1 MDEMAKK
8 VSTGSAS
15 ASRLI
20 SDSLLTA
27 VYRYLCGYG
36 NGLLTDPALH
46 RVVYNLMIKLFR
58 KLISGLVKMGT
69 RVVHANFGRIII
81 CTNKSV
87 PHILIFPRLI
97 LLKLQ
102 MSLGRIWLLR
112 RNMSLS
118 FSLPF
123 SRKMYSLV
131 SR

>member
-87 PHILIFPRLI
+87 PHILIF
-97 LLKLQ
+97 
-102 MSLGRIWLLR
+102 
-112 RNMSLS
+112 N
-118 FSLPF
+118 
-123 SRKMYSLV
+123 
-131 SR
+131 